1 MRGRSESPV
10 IIIQPVSQCQLNSH
24 AHPSQSKHNSHAHAS
39 QSQLSRP
46 APTTRK
52 KKKNKVRRKENN
64 LSQSRLNCLQRTV
77 FLPD

>member
-24 AHPSQSKHNSHAHAS
+24 AHTSQSQHNSHAHAS
-39 QSQLSRP
+39 QSQHNSHAHISTSQLGRH

-52 KKKNKVRRKENN
+52 KKKSKVSRR
-64 LSQSRLNCLQRTV
+64 
-77 FLPD
+77 